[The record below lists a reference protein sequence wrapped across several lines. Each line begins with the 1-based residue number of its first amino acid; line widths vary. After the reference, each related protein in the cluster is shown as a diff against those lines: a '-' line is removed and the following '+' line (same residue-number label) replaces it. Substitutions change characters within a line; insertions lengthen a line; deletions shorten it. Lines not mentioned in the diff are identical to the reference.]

1 MLLKKDEKSF
11 EILPEGQH
19 LLICYLIADLGDI
32 PESYQGQAPK
42 NVPKILFSFEAP
54 GRTMVIEGAPSR
66 LRHSEEFTA
75 SLNSSANLRKA
86 LIGWRNLDFTADEE
100 EGFDPFSMLGKA
112 LMATVIHK
120 KAKTSG
126 KMRAEIAAWAPV
138 PADVSVTAPENK
150 LIKFDWNAFSRDV
163 MMSLPEWIQN
173 KIKLSSQYL
182 TGVDVQMAAQDVNS
196 QEQQPAGAAAGAD
209 PIPPPITAPGQ
220 SDFLAEKEQAEKGQE
235 PPF

>member
-86 LIGWRNLDFTADEE
+86 LIGWRNKDFTADEE
-100 EGFDPFSMLGKA
+100 EGFDPFSMLGLP
-112 LMATVIHK
+112 LMATVIQK
-120 KAKTSG
+120 QAKTTH
-126 KMRAEIAAWAPV
+126 KMI
-138 PADVSVTAPENK
+138 D
-150 LIKFDWNAFSRDV
+150 
-163 MMSLPEWIQN
+163 
-173 KIKLSSQYL
+173 
-182 TGVDVQMAAQDVNS
+182 
-196 QEQQPAGAAAGAD
+196 
-209 PIPPPITAPGQ
+209 
-220 SDFLAEKEQAEKGQE
+220 
-235 PPF
+235 